1 MIPISDL
8 KRMLKIENN
17 LIHEQTRDLNQLET
31 LIQPQPSGNCMNWVL
46 GHLLDNQINLLT
58 MLEGASPVEPAN
70 LERYRRESDPIRA
83 DGEGVLRLEQLLA
96 GHDAV
101 FAAIGARL
109 DEMNEVAFER
119 EIEQGGR
126 RLTLGWRVF
135 FLHFHYTFHLGQ
147 LELLR
152 QVAGKS
158 DKVI

>member
-83 DGEGVLRLEQLLA
+83 DGEGVLGLEQLLA